1 MESYFL
7 KAIQSGLNR
16 LPAEFQEVGLAYH
29 GLTERDSR
37 FGLLHEY
44 LYINPRSGRTL
55 SLIVNTTKPILL
67 INIAEAKDS
76 EECFDLDT
84 YLWRKGLVPHG
95 NPDDQIR
102 SEESE
107 EAYAKRRL
115 DSLKRQVS
123 GPLSAVLMGAP
134 WEKIPFD
141 WTIAG
146 R

>member
-1 MESYFL
+1 MEGFFW
-7 KAIQSGLNR
+7 KVIQSGLNR
-16 LPAEFQEVGLAYH
+16 LPEEFQEAGLEYR
-29 GLTERDSR
+29 GLTERESR

-67 INIAEAKDS
+67 INIAETENS

-95 NPDDQIR
+95 NPEDQI
-102 SEESE
+102 SNEESE

-115 DSLKRQVS
+115 ASLKRQVS
-123 GPLSAVLMGAP
+123 GPLSAVLKGAP